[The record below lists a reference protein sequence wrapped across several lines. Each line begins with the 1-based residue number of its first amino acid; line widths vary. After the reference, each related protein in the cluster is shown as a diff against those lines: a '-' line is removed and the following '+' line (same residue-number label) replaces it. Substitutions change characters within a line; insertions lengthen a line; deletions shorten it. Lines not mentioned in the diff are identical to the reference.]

1 MQYSGLPL
9 VTVIDSVPL
18 AFSHFFESCSS
29 NLGLLSVVELSSR
42 TTLSLEVATVSL
54 PAERYSL

>member
-1 MQYSGLPL
+1 MQYSGLYL

-18 AFSHFFESCSS
+18 AFNHFLGSCSS
-29 NLGLLSVVELSSR
+29 NLGLLSAVELSSR
-42 TTLSLEVATVSL
+42 TTLSLDVVTVSL